1 MRKVMEQKNWTLIGF
16 VLFLLCLIPMFVVD
30 NLRNAGTFWA
40 FVAAVAATVFVVAY
54 GLLANWR
61 RNPDGTRN
69 NAGQHLMT
77 FTVVIGAVMWLVVA
91 ARFGLIPME
100 WSPYLIYVIYL
111 AVAFLLVW
119 RLVLL
124 VVAQSRARRKRR
136 TTVARRDV
144 DGVR

>member
-1 MRKVMEQKNWTLIGF
+1 MKKVMQHKNWTLIGF
-16 VLFLLCLIPMFVVD
+16 ALFLVALIPMFLID

-40 FVAAVAATVFVVAY
+40 FVAAIAATIFVVAY

-91 ARFGLIPME
+91 ARFGLIPPE
-100 WSPYLIYVIYL
+100 WSPYLIYCIYT

-119 RLVLL
+119 RLLL
-124 VVAQSRARRKRR
+124 LIRVQVKARRKRR
-136 TTVARRDV
+136 ADAA
-144 DGVR
+144 DGHR

>member
-1 MRKVMEQKNWTLIGF
+1 MRKVMQQRNWTLIGF
-16 VLFLLCLIPMFVVD
+16 GLFLVALIPMFVVD

-40 FVAAVAATVFVVAY
+40 VVAAVTATLFVVAY

-61 RNPDGTRN
+61 RNPDGSRN

-100 WSPYLIYVIYL
+100 WSPYLIYVIYT
-111 AVAFLLVW
+111 AVAFLLIW

-124 VVAQSRARRKRR
+124 AVVQVKSRRKRKAA
-136 TTVARRDV
+136 AR
-144 DGVR
+144 GVR

>member
-1 MRKVMEQKNWTLIGF
+1 MRKVMQQKNWTLIGF
-16 VLFLLCLIPMFVVD
+16 GLFLVALIPMFVVD

-40 FVAAVAATVFVVAY
+40 FVAAVTATLFVVAY

-61 RNPDGTRN
+61 RNPDGSRN

-100 WSPYLIYVIYL
+100 WSPYLIYVIYT
-111 AVAFLLVW
+111 AVAFLLIW

-124 VVAQSRARRKRR
+124 AVVQVKSRRKRKAA
-136 TTVARRDV
+136 AR
-144 DGVR
+144 GVR

>member
-1 MRKVMEQKNWTLIGF
+1 MRKVMQQKNWTLIGF
-16 VLFLLCLIPMFVVD
+16 GLFLVALIPMFVVD

-40 FVAAVAATVFVVAY
+40 VVAAVTATLFVVAY

-61 RNPDGTRN
+61 RNPDGSRN

-100 WSPYLIYVIYL
+100 WSPYLIYVIYT
-111 AVAFLLVW
+111 AVAFLLIW

-124 VVAQSRARRKRR
+124 AVVQVKSRRKRKAA
-136 TTVARRDV
+136 AR
-144 DGVR
+144 GVR